1 MISIERGV
9 YLLFVCLWCLLP
21 TVVGEE
27 SLIICIGDS
36 ITFGS
41 GIRNADR
48 NFSSYPARLQ
58 VALDN
63 VDGAGKWN
71 VKNLGFRGAT
81 ATNKSRLS
89 YEKSPF
95 FTRVLNSSPKVAVI
109 MLGTN
114 DIMLNISLPTFAD
127 DYKSLITAV
136 TQLESKPRVLIMS
149 PPWIDTKFPT
159 RAERFKNIIQEP
171 YHKVIQTLAIETR
184 ATLLNGYSI
193 FANKPHL
200 FADGLHPN
208 EEGYNLIAKLVVQ
221 GLDSLQLLHF
231 SSSTKGK
238 PVKESSLSTLP
249 RSVPIEETGK
259 GISLESKPFLGR
271 QAHFNKNAQDND
283 QKAKKRS
290 SSWFW

>member
-1 MISIERGV
+1 V
-9 YLLFVCLWCLLP
+9 P
-21 TVVGEE
+21 TVEGEE

-41 GIRNADR
+41 GIRNAAR

-58 VALDN
+58 TLLDN

-95 FTRVLNSSPKVAVI
+95 FTRLLNSSPKVAII

-114 DIMLNISLPTFAD
+114 DIMLNISLSTFAD
-127 DYKSLITAV
+127 DYKSLISAV
-136 TQLESKPRVLIMS
+136 TQLDSKPQVLIMT

-159 RAERFKNIIQEP
+159 RAERFKNIVQEP
-171 YHKVIQTLAIETR
+171 YHKVIQTLALETR
-184 ATLLNGYSI
+184 ATLLNGFSI
-193 FANKPHL
+193 FANKTHL

-221 GLDSLQLLHF
+221 GLESLRLLH
-231 SSSTKGK
+231 SSTSAKGK
-238 PVKESSLSTLP
+238 PVKEPSVSALP
-249 RSVPIEETGK
+249 RSVPKEDTNK
-259 GISLESKPFLGR
+259 GISLETKPFLGR
-271 QAHFNKNAQDND
+271 QAHFNTKGRDSD
-283 QKAKKRS
+283 QKVTKRS